1 MEESATLCIM
11 ATDAEI
17 GARLAQAREAK
28 KLSREQL
35 AERVGFSLATV
46 QHHENGVRGIRRPAA
61 ETYRKVLRF
70 SMEWLYS
77 GVGDPTEGP
86 GADPHTAE
94 LVSIMPKLDEAR
106 RTQLTEYARFL
117 ANQRKADKS

>member
-1 MEESATLCIM
+1 M

-28 KLSREQL
+28 RLTREQL

-61 ETYRKVLRF
+61 ETYSKVLRF

-86 GADPHTAE
+86 GSDPHTAE

-106 RTQLTEYARFL
+106 RSQLTEYARFL
-117 ANQRKADKS
+117 ANQRKADKI